1 MQLSTGLTD
10 AATPFISYESLT
22 PPSLNRA
29 CKPQGTQTT
38 SPFLH
43 SGSLGYS
50 KTTSIGQ
57 TSSPLVYKAPSRSPA
72 SKTRSVRP
80 KSTGFPN
87 ALSHPPTTPKR
98 AKSSHPSQ
106 QVIKGP
112 TKSYQN
118 VPGRS
123 SSLGSVSSPTSGS
136 NPEFNGAGSER
147 GNISTVT
154 AIIVLVSFIWLL
166 WQ

>member
-1 MQLSTGLTD
+1 MELSTAVTN
-10 AATPFISYESLT
+10 AANPFISYQSPPT
-22 PPSLNRA
+22 PSLNRA

-57 TSSPLVYKAPSRSPA
+57 ISSPLMYKAPSKSPA
-72 SKTRSVRP
+72 SKTRSARL
-80 KSTGFPN
+80 KNTAFPN
-87 ALSHPPTTPKR
+87 ALSHPPTTPQK
-98 AKSSHPSQ
+98 AISSHPSQ
-106 QVIKGP
+106 QVIKSP

-123 SSLGSVSSPTSGS
+123 SSLGSLTSPSSGS
-136 NPEFNGAGSER
+136 NSEFNGAGSER